1 MAQIVAIFGMTH
13 HPFYFRLTGLP
24 VDQQPPFAVPRLLHV
39 GSRVPEQDRR
49 PGQAGVQNVSGAI
62 SRLEHS
68 ATPILAT

>member
-24 VDQQPPFAVPRLLHV
+24 VDQQPPFAIPRLLHV

-49 PGQAGVQNVSGAI
+49 PGQAGVQDVSWGHLAA
-62 SRLEHS
+62 R
-68 ATPILAT
+68 AQPILAT